1 MERVV
6 TCCILVKRGQPLND
20 SSKVLVVVSLAEQL
34 ALAVWLTFGRF
45 ARYPQ
50 LIVKTL
56 VYDGDNGQTSCI
68 CIVNCCY

>member
-6 TCCILVKRGQPLND
+6 TCCILVKRGQALND
-20 SSKVLVVVSLAEQL
+20 SSKVLVVVSLPVQL
-34 ALAVWLTFGRF
+34 ALAVWLTFGRY

-56 VYDGDNGQTSCI
+56 VYDGDNGQTSCSY
-68 CIVNCCY
+68 IVLYCY